1 MTRYDSL
8 REKLLDRNRYDRFF
22 RSLRYCLYV
31 IVHPFDGF
39 WDLTH
44 EKRGSLAAANVIV
57 FLSLLTRI
65 LRLQYTSFLFLNV
78 YWPRVNI
85 LQQIISVLLPLAVF
99 CLGNWGLTTLFDGK
113 GRLKDVYIGTAY
125 AMTPS
130 VLLQLPMIILSNAI
144 TADEGAF
151 YMVLDSVAMVWA
163 GFLIVIAMMMI
174 HDYSFGKTIL
184 FTVMSI
190 FSMLVIVFLILL
202 FFNLVINGINYFVSL
217 YREITFRLY

>member
-1 MTRYDSL
+1 MTWSASL
-8 REKLLDRNRYDRFF
+8 RERLTDKKGYSRFF
-22 RSLRYCLYV
+22 STLKYSLYV

-44 EKRGSLAAANVIV
+44 EKRGSLAAANFIV
-57 FLSLLTRI
+57 FMTLLTRI
-65 LRLQYTSFLFLNV
+65 LRLQFTSFLFIDV

-85 LQQIISVLLPLAVF
+85 FQQIISILLPLIVF

-113 GRLKDVYIGTAY
+113 GRLKDVYMGTAY
-125 AMTPS
+125 ALTPA
-130 VLLQLPMIILSNAI
+130 VLLQLPMILLSNVI
-144 TADEGAF
+144 TVDEGAF
-151 YMVLDSVAMVWA
+151 YTVLESVSLIWS
-163 GFLIVIAMMMI
+163 GFLILIAMMMI

-217 YREITFRLY
+217 YREIAFRLY

>member
-1 MTRYDSL
+1 MTRDVSL
-8 REKLLDRNRYDRFF
+8 RERLTNKNGYARFF
-22 RSLRYCLYV
+22 KTLKYALYV

-44 EKRGSLAAANVIV
+44 EKRGSLAAANFIV
-57 FLSLLTRI
+57 FMMLLTRI
-65 LRLQYTSFLFLNV
+65 LRLQYTSFMFIDV

-85 LQQIISVLLPLAVF
+85 FQQIISILLPLTVF
-99 CLGNWGLTTLFDGK
+99 CLGNWGLTTLFEGK
-113 GRLKDVYIGTAY
+113 GRLKDVYMGTAY
-125 AMTPS
+125 ALTPT
-130 VLLQLPMIILSNAI
+130 VLLQLPMIVLSNVI
-144 TADEGAF
+144 TIDEGAF
-151 YMVLDSVAMVWA
+151 YMVLDWVSLILT
-163 GFLIVIAMMMI
+163 GFLILIAMMMI

-184 FTVMSI
+184 FTAMSI

>member
-1 MTRYDSL
+1 MTRYGSL
-8 REKLLDRNRYDRFF
+8 REKLLDKKGYSRFF
-22 RSLRYCLYV
+22 RTLKYSLYV

-44 EKRGSLAAANVIV
+44 EKRGSLAAANFIV
-57 FLSLLTRI
+57 FMSLLTRI
-65 LRLQYTSFLFLNV
+65 LRLQYTSFLFINV

-85 LQQIISVLLPLAVF
+85 FQQIISVLLPLAVF

-113 GRLKDVYIGTAY
+113 GRLKDVYMGTAY
-125 AMTPS
+125 ALTPT
-130 VLLQLPMIILSNAI
+130 VLLQLPMILLSNVI

-151 YMVLDSVAMVWA
+151 YMVLESVSLIWS
-163 GFLIVIAMMMI
+163 GFLILIAMMMI

-184 FTVMSI
+184 FTVMSN

>member
-1 MTRYDSL
+1 MTRDVSL
-8 REKLLDRNRYDRFF
+8 RERLTDRNVYARFF
-22 RSLRYCLYV
+22 KTLKYALYV

-44 EKRGSLAAANVIV
+44 EKRGSLAAANFIV
-57 FLSLLTRI
+57 FLSLLARI
-65 LRLQYTSFLFLNV
+65 LRLQYTSFLFINV

-85 LQQIISVLLPLAVF
+85 FQQIIAVLLPLAVF

-125 AMTPS
+125 ALTPT
-130 VLLQLPMIILSNAI
+130 VLLQLPMIVLSNII
-144 TADEGAF
+144 TTDEGAF
-151 YMVLDSVAMVWA
+151 YMVLDQVSLIWT
-163 GFLIVIAMMMI
+163 GFLILIAMMMI

-190 FSMLVIVFLILL
+190 FSMLVIIFLILL

>member
-1 MTRYDSL
+1 MTRDVSL
-8 REKLLDRNRYDRFF
+8 RERLTNKNGYARF
-22 RSLRYCLYV
+22 LITLKYALYV

-44 EKRGSLAAANVIV
+44 EKRGSLAAANFIV
-57 FLSLLTRI
+57 FMMLLTRI
-65 LRLQYTSFLFLNV
+65 LRLQYTSFMFIDV

-85 LQQIISVLLPLAVF
+85 FQQIISILLPLTVF
-99 CLGNWGLTTLFDGK
+99 CLGNWGLTTLFEGK
-113 GRLKDVYIGTAY
+113 GRLKDVYMGTAY
-125 AMTPS
+125 ALTPT
-130 VLLQLPMIILSNAI
+130 VLLQLPMIVLSNVI
-144 TADEGAF
+144 TIDEGAF
-151 YMVLDSVAMVWA
+151 YMVLDWVSLILT
-163 GFLIVIAMMMI
+163 GFLILIAMMMI

-184 FTVMSI
+184 FTAMSI